1 MKKKL
6 LSMAALI
13 TLLGGNL
20 SIALATD
27 ELPTDPVTT
36 TPAVVTTETAPTTT
50 TETVTPTTTSAE
62 VTAPA
67 FQDFKDVPT
76 THPYYN
82 AIIVL
87 RYQKVL
93 EGYPD
98 NTFRPDQELNRAE
111 ALKLIFEVAKIDLT
125 TGYAPAGFKDVEA
138 NAWYMGYLSR
148 ALFLEIVNGYPDGT
162 FQPAKSVNLV
172 EFLKM
177 LELAQ
182 KVDLTNTNLNQLAYT
197 DIMPGQWYTKYI
209 NYAKMYNLVDA
220 DADGKVYPEKALTR
234 GRAAEIIYRFR
245 NLLNQPK
252 ATTEPVV
259 TPAPVATITDYA
271 LYVSASY
278 RFAIQYPKKWF
289 YSNIDNVDTA
299 AIRTYGFGD
308 KDLSINSPIVTL
320 ELLPDNTNFQP
331 NLLYKTYNYLKET
344 GDNNIIKLSTK
355 IDGSTRIYRL
365 TGPADQEETML
376 TMMASLTTNIEGLET
391 TAAPVATTTPVS
403 EATTN
408 NDTTPT
414 P

>member
-1 MKKKL
+1 MNKKILSISLL
-6 LSMAALI
+6 LSLV
-13 TLLGGNL
+13 GGNL
-20 SIALATD
+20 TFATD
-27 ELPTDPVTT
+27 ELPTDPGATT
-36 TPAVVTTETAPTTT
+36 ATVISNETAPA
-50 TETVTPTTTSAE
+50 TETTPTTTTSAE
-62 VTAPA
+62 ATTPA

-76 THPYYN
+76 NHPNYN

-98 NTFRPDQELNRAE
+98 NTFRPEQELNRVE

-125 TGYAPAGFKDVEA
+125 NGFSPASFNDLEA

-148 ALFLEIVNGYPDGT
+148 ALFLEIVNGYPDGS

-182 KVDLTNTNLNQLAYT
+182 KVDLSNTNLNQLAYT

-220 DADGKVYPEKALTR
+220 DADGKVYPEKPLTR
-234 GRAAEIIYRFR
+234 ARAAEIIYRFR

-252 ATTEPVV
+252 DATEPVV
-259 TPAPVATITDYA
+259 TPAPVATITDFA

-278 RFAIQYPKKWF
+278 RFAIQYPKVWF
-289 YSNIDNVDTA
+289 YSSIDNTDAT
-299 AIRTYGFGD
+299 AIRTYGFGP
-308 KDLSINSPIVTL
+308 KDLADNPPTVTL
-320 ELLPDNTNFQP
+320 ELLPDNANFQP

-344 GDNNIIKLSTK
+344 GDNNTIKLSTK
-355 IDGSTRIYRL
+355 IDGSSRIYRL
-365 TGPADQEETML
+365 TGSADQEETML
-376 TMMASLTTNIEGLET
+376 TMMASLTANIEGLET
-391 TAAPVATTTPVS
+391 TPVAADATPTTP
-403 EATTN
+403 ATTE
-408 NDTTPT
+408 TTPST
-414 P
+414 